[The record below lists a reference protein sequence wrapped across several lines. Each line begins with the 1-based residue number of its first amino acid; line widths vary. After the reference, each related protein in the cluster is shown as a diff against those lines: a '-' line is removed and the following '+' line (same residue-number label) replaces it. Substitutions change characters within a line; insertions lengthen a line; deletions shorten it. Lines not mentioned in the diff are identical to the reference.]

1 MINFGSILSMNDSS
15 LLLLMWEIG
24 HYMTSCEEVPYKEAG
39 LEEIGDGNF
48 GDWLKAEE
56 HKTSPFWKLFYG
68 KECPMPEEEV
78 LIPETPAQ
86 AGILEDLAP
95 TEIDNPQGVRHGI
108 IKLGE
113 SSEQKGKGLADV
125 GMTAK
130 GKRTKGT
137 PRLIL
142 DRAWTE
148 SLPKGPAASFKK
160 SRKDQKTSVKPLQN
174 GKREI
179 PVSRNGGGD
188 QYRFPLVAVR
198 KATNDFDESQVI
210 GTGGFGKVYWGEL
223 NDGTRV
229 AVKRGSPQSQ
239 QGFAEFQ
246 TEIQILSLF
255 RHRHLVSLI
264 GYCDEKG
271 EMILIYDYMANGTL
285 SSHLYGSRRR
295 SLSWKQRLEI
305 CIGAARGLQCLHAG
319 NEITVIHRDVKS
331 TNILLDENLM
341 AKIADLGICKGGP
354 GIDQTHFTTSVR
366 GTFGYLDPN
375 YFLTSQVT
383 QKSDVYAFGVV
394 LLEVLCA
401 RPPVDPSLPEE
412 KKNLAA
418 WAMKMQKKGQLDQI
432 IDPTLVGKIR
442 PRFSSG
448 VCGNG

>member
-1 MINFGSILSMNDSS
+1 ML
-15 LLLLMWEIG
+15 
-24 HYMTSCEEVPYKEAG
+24 
-39 LEEIGDGNF
+39 
-48 GDWLKAEE
+48 
-56 HKTSPFWKLFYG
+56 
-68 KECPMPEEEV
+68 EEEV

-95 TEIDNPQGVRHGI
+95 TEIDNPQGVRPGI

-130 GKRTKGT
+130 
-137 PRLIL
+137 
-142 DRAWTE
+142 
-148 SLPKGPAASFKK
+148 
-160 SRKDQKTSVKPLQN
+160 
-174 GKREI
+174 EI

-285 SSHLYGSRRR
+285 NSHLYGSGRR

-341 AKIADLGICKGGP
+341 AKIADFGICKGGP
-354 GIDQTHFTTSVR
+354 GIDQTHFTTLVR

-375 YFLTSQVT
+375 YFRTSQVT

-401 RPPVDPSLPEE
+401 RPPVDRSLPEE
-412 KKNLAA
+412 EKNLAA
-418 WAMKMQKKGQLDQI
+418 WAMKMQKKGQLDKI

-442 PRFSSG
+442 PDSLREFGATAEKCLADRGVDRISMGDVLWRLEYALRLQYAVVQWDPEKTMGTVKLCAFHEKYSISG
-448 VCGNG
+448 KHFLRNYFLEKYRYFPMFV